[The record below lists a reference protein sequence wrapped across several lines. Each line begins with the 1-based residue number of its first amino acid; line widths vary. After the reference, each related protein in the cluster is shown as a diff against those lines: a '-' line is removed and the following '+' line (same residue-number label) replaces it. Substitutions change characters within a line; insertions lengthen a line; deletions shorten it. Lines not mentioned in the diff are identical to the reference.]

1 MENNIKPVEE
11 TKRLEREK
19 TFHNEAF
26 ATEKRKKVKKYY
38 STTALSK
45 EFYRILTQRNVS
57 GEKVLEY
64 GCGPGSQAF
73 SLASLGGSVTAI
85 DISDVAIDLAKKKA
99 EEEHLEI
106 DFFVMNAESLEFKES
121 TFDKVC
127 GSGILHHL
135 DLEKAYSEIQRVLNK
150 NGTAIFFEPLGHNPI
165 INFYRNRTPQ
175 LRTED
180 EHPLLIKDIRLAKKF
195 FSEVDVHY
203 FHLTSIMASF
213 VPFISIRKTVSKF
226 LNGLDNMLFKLF
238 PSLKRYAWIIVIEL
252 KK

>member
-1 MENNIKPVEE
+1 MEKSIKSANEI
-11 TKRLEREK
+11 TRIEREK
-19 TFHNEAF
+19 IFHNEAF

-38 STTALSK
+38 STTSLSK
-45 EFYRILTQRNVS
+45 EFYKILTQRNLL
-57 GEKVLEY
+57 GRKILEY

-73 SLASLGGSVTAI
+73 SLSSLGASVTAI
-85 DISDVAIDLAKKKA
+85 DLSDIAINLATKKA
-99 EEEHLEI
+99 KEENLEI
-106 DFFVMNAESLEFKES
+106 DFFVMNAESLEFKDN

-135 DLEKAYSEIQRVLNK
+135 DLEKAYSEIQRVLKK

-180 EHPLLIKDIRLAKKF
+180 EHPLLVKDIQLAKKF
-195 FSEVDVHY
+195 FSDVNVHY
-203 FHLTSIMASF
+203 FHLTSIVASF
-213 VPFISIRKTVSKF
+213 VPFIPIRKTVSKF
-226 LNGLDNMLFKLF
+226 LDGLDNMLFKIF

-252 KK
+252 KI